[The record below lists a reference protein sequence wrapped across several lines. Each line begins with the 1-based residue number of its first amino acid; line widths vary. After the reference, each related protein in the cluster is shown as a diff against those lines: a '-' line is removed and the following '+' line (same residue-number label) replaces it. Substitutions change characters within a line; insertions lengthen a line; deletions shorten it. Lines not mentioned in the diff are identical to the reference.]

1 MDEKALVRAADL
13 LLSARHVVA
22 LTGAGIS
29 VDSGIPDFRSEN
41 GLWKRFNPMEYATID
56 AFVEDPE
63 KVWAMLREMGA
74 MIFSAKPNTGH
85 AALAELERL
94 GLLRA
99 VITQNIDNLHQA
111 AGSLHVVEYHGNT
124 SRFVCLS
131 CMARYN
137 LEDYRDG
144 RLGDPPECQQCG
156 AIVKPDVVLF
166 GEMIPTV
173 ARLDSEMHAQKADV
187 MLVVGTSAEVAPA
200 SLLPEAVLA
209 RKGHLIEI
217 NLQPTILSR
226 RQNVLSLWGNSSEIL
241 PALVERV
248 REG

>member
-1 MDEKALVRAADL
+1 MGDNLIQQAADL
-13 LLSARHVVA
+13 LASARHAVA

-41 GLWKRFNPMEYATID
+41 GLWKRYNPMEYATID

-63 KVWAMLREMGA
+63 KSWLMLRDMGE
-74 MIFSAKPNTGH
+74 MIFSAQPNAGH
-85 AALAELERL
+85 AALAEMERL
-94 GLLRA
+94 GFLRA

-111 AGSLHVVEYHGNT
+111 AGSHHVVEYHGNT

-137 LEDYRDG
+137 LEDYTEG

-173 ARLDSEMHAQKADV
+173 ARLDSEMHASKADV
-187 MLVVGTSAEVAPA
+187 MLVIGTSAEVAPA
-200 SLLPEAVLA
+200 SLLPEAVLQ
-209 RKGHLIEI
+209 RGGHLIEI
-217 NLQPTILSR
+217 NLQPTHLSR
-226 RQNVLSLWGNSSEIL
+226 QKQVLSLRGSSTEIL
-241 PALVERV
+241 PALVELM
-248 REG
+248 REA